1 MVHIEDSTCT
11 HCGFC
16 AQVCPQYL
24 FVWNKKETAR
34 YDAARDNQCIH
45 CGHCYAVCPSG
56 SVSLDGV
63 KAADMPAVHKAPL
76 ALLQR
81 ETLFRTRRSV
91 RAFSGKKVPHDV
103 LNEALLDASYA
114 PTATNKQNIE
124 WILVEDPTRLQRII
138 TETVDWVRSSGS
150 PRYAGYLEHYEAGL
164 DVILRGA
171 HQAIFAYTPDSW
183 VWGPQ
188 DASAALSYL
197 ELSLHTRGIGT
208 CWAGFV
214 TAACA
219 AGAVPALALPAGHSL
234 HGGLMLG
241 YPAVPY
247 ARVPVRKDVRLT
259 IL

>member
-1 MVHIEDSTCT
+1 MVQIEESTCT
-11 HCGFC
+11 RCGFC
-16 AQVCPQYL
+16 ARVCPQYL
-24 FVWNKKETAR
+24 FGWENKEIAL
-34 YDAARDNQCIH
+34 YDAARDSQCIH
-45 CGHCYAVCPSG
+45 CGHCFAVCPSG
-56 SVSLDGV
+56 SISLDGV
-63 KAADMPAVHKAPL
+63 QAASMPAVQKAPL
-76 ALLQR
+76 EPLQR
-81 ETLFRTRRSV
+81 EMLFRTRRSV
-91 RAFSGKKVPHDV
+91 RAFSSKKVPHAV

-114 PTATNKQNIE
+114 PTATNKQNIL
-124 WILVEDPTRLQRII
+124 WTLVEDPARLQRII
-138 TETVDWVRSSGS
+138 AETVDWARSSGS
-150 PRYAGYLEHYEAGL
+150 PRYARYLERYEAGI
-164 DVILRGA
+164 DIILRGA
-171 HQAIFAYTPDSW
+171 HQAIFAYTPESW

-214 TAACA
+214 TSAAA
-219 AGAVPALALPAGHSL
+219 AGAVPALELPAGHSM

>member
-11 HCGFC
+11 RCGFC

-24 FVWNKKETAR
+24 FTWKNKEIAR
-34 YDAARDNQCIH
+34 YDAARDSQCIH

-56 SVSLDGV
+56 SICLDGV
-63 KAADMPAVHKAPL
+63 KAADMPAVQKA
-76 ALLQR
+76 ALEPLQR
-81 ETLFRTRRSV
+81 DMLFRARRSL
-91 RAFSGKKVPHDV
+91 RAFSNKKVPHEA

-114 PTATNKQNIE
+114 PTATNKQNIL
-124 WILVEDPTRLQRII
+124 WTLVEDPARLQRII

-150 PRYAGYLEHYEAGL
+150 PRYSGYLERYDAGQ

-188 DASAALSYL
+188 DATAALSYL

-214 TAACA
+214 TSAVA
-219 AGAVPALALPAGHSL
+219 AGAVPALELPTGHSL

-241 YPAVPY
+241 YPALPY
-247 ARVPVRKDVRLT
+247 ARVPVRKEVRLT